1 MASGV
6 ASRLAATEYQ
16 REAVRFAG
24 KYAGYYA
31 ELGRLWRAG
40 KMTDAQY
47 VRLCVELE
55 RAGHDGSAS
64 LAARFVSDF
73 RRLNGVDPGLI
84 VYDEFDAAA
93 ALARS
98 FSTMKILKSDPDR
111 ANDTIGSMAAG
122 VNRAVMNAGR
132 DTVEWSAGA
141 QGRSWRRVTDGDP
154 CAFCAMLATRS
165 DYTTKERALTTGHT
179 RRHRR
184 GGKRPFGSKYHDHCG
199 CTVVEVVGPWE
210 PNRADAE
217 YQRTYE
223 KAREWVDDHGL
234 QQSPGNILK
243 AMRTVGGMR

>member
-6 ASRLAATEYQ
+6 EARLAATEYQ
-16 REAVRFAG
+16 RQAIRFAG
-24 KYAGYYA
+24 KYAGYYS

-40 KMTDAQY
+40 RMSDTQY

-98 FSTMKILKSDPDR
+98 FSTMKIMNSDPDR
-111 ANDTIGSMAAG
+111 ANDTIDAMAAG
-122 VNRAVMNAGR
+122 FDRAVMNAGR

-141 QGRSWRRVTDGDP
+141 QGRS
-154 CAFCAMLATRS
+154 
-165 DYTTKERALTTGHT
+165 
-179 RRHRR
+179 
-184 GGKRPFGSKYHDHCG
+184 
-199 CTVVEVVGPWE
+199 
-210 PNRADAE
+210 
-217 YQRTYE
+217 
-223 KAREWVDDHGL
+223 
-234 QQSPGNILK
+234 
-243 AMRTVGGMR
+243 